1 MRSRRAFTLV
11 ELLVVIG
18 IIALLIGILIPTLGR
33 ARDAAARTASLSNLR
48 ELSTA
53 MRIYATENKDACPL
67 GGIAANPA
75 TVKAGVEPA
84 MQYGFTFT
92 VYWLGSSGE
101 GIGGLGYLAY
111 SGLLKSGKC
120 FYCPSETDPQF
131 CYDNRSEPNPSLNP
145 WIFDQKG
152 QVNFGT
158 IPHQNIRLG
167 YMSRPVAAY
176 SPEPGTENPSVPVL
190 NIPPF
195 QRAFPKFGKLK
206 NLAIIADL
214 CNSPVDIKRRHKT
227 GINVSYANGS
237 AQYVPMK
244 YFQDARYNLTGV
256 VWKNLTRDSWISLS
270 YGINSD
276 NYVYYNPRPTTAT
289 GTGVWNLLDRYGQ

>member
-1 MRSRRAFTLV
+1 MRLRCAFTLV

-18 IIALLIGILIPTLGR
+18 IIALLIGILIPTLGK
-33 ARDAAARTASLSNLR
+33 ARDAANRTASLSNLR

-67 GGIAANPA
+67 GGIAANPD
-75 TVKAGVEPA
+75 TLKGGVEPP

-92 VYWLGSSGE
+92 VYWVGASGE

-120 FYCPSETDPQF
+120 FYCPAETDPQF
-131 CYDNRSEPNPSLNP
+131 GYDNRSEGPSLNP

-158 IPHQNIRLG
+158 LGHQNVRLG

-176 SPEPGTENPSVPVL
+176 SPNPNSENPNVPVL

-195 QRAFPKFGKLK
+195 PRAFPRFGKLK

-237 AQYVPMK
+237 AQFVPLKVFQGAK
-244 YFQDARYNLTGV
+244 YALAGTVWSKLGRDDWITLGYGV
-256 VWKNLTRDSWISLS
+256 
-270 YGINSD
+270 NSA
-276 NYVYYNPRPTTAT
+276 NYVYYNPRPTNAT
-289 GTGVWNLLDRYGQ
+289 GTGVWNLLDQYGQ